1 VLLLSAEVSVVS
13 LVRAL
18 VELDLIKDVDETKG
32 FAKELSDWIDENW
45 IVIRSNIDKGILQ
58 VGNLRSSYSSIL
70 NVITEIYKL
79 VKN

>member
-70 NVITEIYKL
+70 NIITEIFQL

>member
-1 VLLLSAEVSVVS
+1 VLLLSAEVSAVS

-70 NVITEIYKL
+70 NIITEIFQL